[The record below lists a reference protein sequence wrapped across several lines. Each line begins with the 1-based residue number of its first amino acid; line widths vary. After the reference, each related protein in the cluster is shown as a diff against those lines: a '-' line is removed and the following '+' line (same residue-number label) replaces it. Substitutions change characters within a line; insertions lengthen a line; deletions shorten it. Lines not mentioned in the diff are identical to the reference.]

1 MPEALVDANILVRHL
16 TGQPTAPARRSVE
29 IMHAA
34 EQSRLSLV
42 VTPLTLAECIW
53 VLETVYQKPRDA
65 IADALLALVEAP
77 RIAPRERG
85 VVITALSLYRAT
97 PRLDFADAYLAGVA
111 TRTGPPRIVS
121 LDRSLARIPGLVVIP
136 GAGA

>member
-16 TGQPTAPARRSVE
+16 TGQPPALARRSVE
-29 IMHAA
+29 IMQAA

-77 RIAPRERG
+77 GIAARERG
-85 VVITALSLYRAT
+85 VVIAALSLYRAT
-97 PRLDFADAYLAGVA
+97 PRLDFAAARSSQG
-111 TRTGPPRIVS
+111 RTTSGACMPASRCPGMLQKIV
-121 LDRSLARIPGLVVIP
+121 
-136 GAGA
+136 